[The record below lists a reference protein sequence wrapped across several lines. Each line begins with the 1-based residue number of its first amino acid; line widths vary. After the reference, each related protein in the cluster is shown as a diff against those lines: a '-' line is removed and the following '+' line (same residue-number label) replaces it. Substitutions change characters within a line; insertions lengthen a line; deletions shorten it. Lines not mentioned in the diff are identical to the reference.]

1 MSFLT
6 DRQLSVIDG
15 DKWWGWGLE
24 VNRQTLQY
32 DRRFEQSTKAGSEY
46 GFAGKGGRAT
56 PLLQRNFR
64 YAAAKENTLF
74 SLNYTLQYFQHFF
87 KYFSRGLR
95 LSEVKLSSAHH

>member
-46 GFAGKGGRAT
+46 GLAGKGGRAT
-56 PLLQRNFR
+56 PLLQR
-64 YAAAKENTLF
+64 K
-74 SLNYTLQYFQHFF
+74 LQICGFKR
-87 KYFSRGLR
+87 KYFIFI
-95 LSEVKLSSAHH
+95 KLYFAIFSTFF